1 MAFINR
7 IFPILLCISLF
18 SSCTTNTQVDLIVF
32 NAKIYTVDSTF
43 TTAEAFAVKNGIF
56 IDIGTSEVI
65 LKRYKAKETIDAKGK
80 PVYPGFYDAH
90 AHFFMFAE
98 LLDQADLT
106 GATSIGE
113 VIDKLKIY
121 HLSHPE
127 KKWIVGAGW
136 DQNLWSEKAFP
147 TKDSLDKYFPD
158 IPVYLSRID
167 YHAAWVNSKAL
178 GIARLDSGKTV
189 EGGLIMI
196 DSLGHPAGI
205 LVDNA
210 TSLVSMHIPEE
221 AEINLLMS
229 LRRAQ
234 DSLFSVGL
242 TTIVDAGLN
251 PDQLEILTKF
261 YAQDSLKI
269 RDYAMIL
276 AEPNDI
282 ENYIRQGVYD
292 SDRLSIK
299 SVKLMADG
307 ALGSRGACLLEHYH
321 DHPSKGFL
329 LRSPAEF
336 DETIRLLA
344 NSPFQVNTHAIGDS
358 ANRLILDAYGKH
370 LKDSK
375 SRRWRIEHAQV
386 IAPDDFKKFNKFH
399 IIPSIQPTHATSD
412 MYWAEER
419 LGAERIKG
427 AYAYK
432 ELLQQYGLVA
442 LGSDFPVEH
451 FNPLYGFH
459 AAVARVDKTGF
470 PGGGFQMENALTREE
485 ALRGMTIWAAFS
497 CFQERKRGSIEKGKD
512 ADFVILEDDIMTAP
526 DNALRDIK
534 TLRTII
540 AGETVFLRD

>member
-7 IFPILLCISLF
+7 IFPILLFIAFL

-56 IDIGTSEVI
+56 IDIGTSESI
-65 LKRYKAKETIDAKGK
+65 LQRYKAKETIDAKGN
-80 PVYPGFYDAH
+80 PIYPGFYDAH
-90 AHFFMFAE
+90 AHFFMFSE

-106 GATSIGE
+106 GATSVAE
-113 VIDKLKIY
+113 VIKRLKTY
-121 HLSHPE
+121 RLSNPE

-136 DQNLWSEKAFP
+136 DQNLWPEKTFP

-158 IPVYLSRID
+158 IPIYLSRID

-178 GIARLDSGKTV
+178 EIARLDSTAMV
-189 EGGLIMI
+189 EGGLVIA
-196 DSLGHPAGI
+196 DSIGQPAGI
-205 LVDNA
+205 LIDNA
-210 TSLVSMHIPEE
+210 TSLVSIYIPEA
-221 AEINLLMS
+221 AEIDLLKS

-242 TTIVDAGLN
+242 TTIVDAGLD

-261 YAQDSLKI
+261 YSQDSLKI

-276 AEPNDI
+276 AKPNDI
-282 ENYIRQGVYD
+282 ENYIRKGIYD
-292 SDRLSIK
+292 SERLSIK

-321 DHPSKGFL
+321 DHPSNGFL

-336 DETIRLLA
+336 DQTIQLLA

-358 ANRLILDAYGKH
+358 ANRLILDAYGRH
-370 LKDSK
+370 LKDGK

-386 IAPDDFKKFNKFH
+386 IAPEDFKKFSEFY

-419 LGAERIKG
+419 LGTERIKG

-432 ELLQQYGLVA
+432 QLLQQYGLVA

-470 PGGGFQMENALTREE
+470 PHGGFQMENSLTREE

-497 CFQERKRGSIEKGKD
+497 CFQEQKRGSIEKGKD
-512 ADFVILEDDIMTAP
+512 ADFVILEDDIMTLP
-526 DNALRDIK
+526 DNRLRDVK
-534 TLRTII
+534 TKRTVI
-540 AGETVFLRD
+540 AGETVFLR

>member
-7 IFPILLCISLF
+7 IFPLLLFIGLF

-32 NAKIYTVDSTF
+32 NAKTYTVDSIF

-65 LKRYKAKETIDAKGK
+65 LKRYKAKETIDAKEN
-80 PVYPGFYDAH
+80 PIYPGFYDAH

-106 GATSIGE
+106 GATSVGE
-113 VIDKLKIY
+113 VIEKLKIY
-121 HLSHPE
+121 RLSHPE

-136 DQNLWSEKAFP
+136 DQNLWFDKLFP

-167 YHAAWVNSKAL
+167 YHAAWTNSKAL
-178 GIARLDSGKTV
+178 EIARLDSGKTV
-189 EGGLIMI
+189 EGGLIML
-196 DSLGHPAGI
+196 DSLGHPSGI

-210 TSLVSMHIPEE
+210 TSLVSMHIPD
-221 AEINLLMS
+221 AADINLLRS

-242 TTIVDAGLN
+242 TSIVDAGLN

-261 YAQDSLKI
+261 YSQDSLKI

-276 AEPNDI
+276 AEPYDI
-282 ENYIRQGVYD
+282 GNYIRQGVYD
-292 SDRLSIK
+292 SERLSIK

-358 ANRLILDAYGKH
+358 ANRLILDAYGRH
-370 LKDSK
+370 LTDGKK
-375 SRRWRIEHAQV
+375 RRWRIEHAQV
-386 IAPDDFKKFNKFH
+386 IAPEDFKKFSKFH

-419 LGAERIKG
+419 LGTERIKG

-432 ELLQQYGLVA
+432 QLLQQYGLVA

-497 CFQERKRGSIEKGKD
+497 CFQEQKRGSIEKGKD
-512 ADFVILEDDIMTAP
+512 ADFVILEDDIMSAP
-526 DNALRDIK
+526 DNLLRDIK
-534 TLRTII
+534 TLRTVI
-540 AGETVFLRD
+540 AGETVFLRQ

>member
-7 IFPILLCISLF
+7 IFPILLFIAFL

-56 IDIGTSEVI
+56 IDIGTSESI
-65 LKRYKAKETIDAKGK
+65 LQRYKAKETIDAKGN
-80 PVYPGFYDAH
+80 PIYPGFYDAH
-90 AHFFMFAE
+90 AHFFMFSE

-106 GATSIGE
+106 GATSVAE
-113 VIDKLKIY
+113 VIKRLKTY
-121 HLSHPE
+121 RLSNPE

-136 DQNLWSEKAFP
+136 DQNLWTEKTFP

-158 IPVYLSRID
+158 IPIYLSRID

-178 GIARLDSGKTV
+178 EIARLDSTAMV
-189 EGGLIMI
+189 EGGLVIA
-196 DSLGHPAGI
+196 DSIGHPAGI
-205 LVDNA
+205 LIDNA
-210 TSLVSMHIPEE
+210 TSLVSIYIPE
-221 AEINLLMS
+221 AVEIDLLKS
-229 LRRAQ
+229 LHRAQ

-242 TTIVDAGLN
+242 TTIVDAGLD

-261 YAQDSLKI
+261 YSQDSLKI

-276 AEPNDI
+276 AKPNDI
-282 ENYIRQGVYD
+282 ENYIRKGIYD
-292 SDRLSIK
+292 SERLSIK

-321 DHPSKGFL
+321 DHPSNGFL

-336 DETIRLLA
+336 DQTIQLLA

-358 ANRLILDAYGKH
+358 ANRLILDAYGRH
-370 LKDSK
+370 LKDGK

-386 IAPDDFKKFNKFH
+386 IAPEDFKKFSEFY

-419 LGAERIKG
+419 LGTERIKG

-432 ELLQQYGLVA
+432 QLLQQYGLVA

-470 PGGGFQMENALTREE
+470 PNGGFQMENSLTREE

-497 CFQERKRGSIEKGKD
+497 CFQEQKRGSIEKGKD
-512 ADFVILEDDIMTAP
+512 ADFVILEDDIMTLP
-526 DNALRDIK
+526 DNRLRDVK
-534 TLRTII
+534 TKRTVI
-540 AGETVFLRD
+540 AGETVFLR